1 MGVDLASVSDMTAL
15 GVLIPKDDK
24 IYFKVYY
31 YLPYSSLSDNVNA
44 ELYKEWKRQGYLTIT
59 DGNVTDYD
67 YILRDILKVN
77 SNLYIDKIAYDSY
90 NATQWAINATA
101 EGLPLEPFS
110 QALWHFNKPTKE
122 FERLIK
128 SDKII
133 IDNNPITRWCFSN
146 VTLKYDHNENCKP
159 VKLVDMQK
167 IDGVI
172 AILEALGTYLETPQY
187 NNIITAV

>member
-1 MGVDLASVSDMTAL
+1 M
-15 GVLIPKDDK
+15 
-24 IYFKVYY
+24 
-31 YLPYSSLSDNVNA
+31 SSLQDNANA
-44 ELYKEWKRQGYLTIT
+44 ELYKEWKRNGYLTIT

-67 YILRDILKVN
+67 YILKDIQQINK
-77 SNLYIDKIAYDSY
+77 SLYIYKIAYDAY
-90 NATQWAINATA
+90 NATQWAINATT

-128 SDKII
+128 SNKII

-146 VTLKYDHNENCKP
+146 VSLKYDHNENCKP
-159 VKLVDMQK
+159 IKAIDMQK

-172 AILEALGTYLETPQY
+172 AMLEALGTYLETPQY
-187 NNIITAV
+187 DNIITPV